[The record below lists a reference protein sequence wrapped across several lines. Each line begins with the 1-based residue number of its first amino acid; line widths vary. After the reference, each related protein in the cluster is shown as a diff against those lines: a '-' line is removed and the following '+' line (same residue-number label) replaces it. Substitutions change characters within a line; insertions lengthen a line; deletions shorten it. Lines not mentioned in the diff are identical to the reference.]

1 MSATAKLFWSG
12 RSQAVRLPRQFRMDG
27 EEVRI
32 RKQGAAVILEPIVS
46 DWEWL
51 DAIVGEFSPDFF
63 ADGRA
68 QPDLPSR
75 PGLREVFE

>member
-1 MSATAKLFWSG
+1 MSDTAKLFWSG
-12 RSQAVRLPRQFRMDG
+12 RSQAVRLPRRYRMEG
-27 EEVRI
+27 GEVRI

-63 ADGRA
+63 ADGRG
-68 QPDLPSR
+68 QPELPSR
-75 PGLREVFE
+75 PGLHRLFE